1 MKKLLTTLALS
12 ALLAVSVNAD
22 IKVNGQSKANTAGQQ
37 DHRSIL
43 MKDMRTMLEAMEQIQ
58 RGGLYSSTEDMKA
71 GVKKLQGTLKSLES
85 EEVKWILPKD
95 QVYAYQFA
103 QKSASMLR
111 LYSNDMIVSIEAG
124 RMDDALED
132 YNQLL
137 KQCTSC
143 HIRIRNW

>member
-12 ALLAVSVNAD
+12 AVLALSANAAENA
-22 IKVNGQSKANTAGQQ
+22 KGT
-37 DHRSIL
+37 DHRSML
-43 MKDMRTMLEAMEQIQ
+43 MKDMRTMLDAMEQIQ
-58 RGGLYSSTEDMKA
+58 RGGLYSSSEDMKA

-85 EEVKWILPKD
+85 EEVKWILPKE
-95 QVYAYQFA
+95 QKYAYQFS
-103 QKSASMLR
+103 QKTASMLR
-111 LYSNDMIVSIEAG
+111 LYSNDMIASIDAG
-124 RMDDALED
+124 HMDDALED

>member
-12 ALLAVSVNAD
+12 SFLALSINAAENV
-22 IKVNGQSKANTAGQQ
+22 KNT
-37 DHRSIL
+37 DHRSML
-43 MKDMRTMLEAMEQIQ
+43 MKDMRTMLDAMEQIQ
-58 RGGLYSSTEDMKA
+58 RGGLYSSSDDMKA

-95 QVYAYQFA
+95 QKYAYKFS
-103 QKSASMLR
+103 QKTASMLR
-111 LYSNDMIVSIEAG
+111 LYSDDMITSIDAG

-132 YNQLL
+132 YSQLL

>member
-1 MKKLLTTLALS
+1 MKKLLTALTLSAVLALS
-12 ALLAVSVNAD
+12 GNAAE
-22 IKVNGQSKANTAGQQ
+22 K
-37 DHRSIL
+37 DHRSML
-43 MKDMRTMLEAMEQIQ
+43 MKDMRTMLDAMEQIQ
-58 RGGLYSSTEDMKA
+58 RGGLYSSSEEMKE

-95 QVYAYQFA
+95 QKYAYKFS
-103 QKSASMLR
+103 QKTASMLR
-111 LYSNDMIVSIEAG
+111 LYSDDMIASIDSG

-132 YNQLL
+132 YSQLL